1 VCDQR
6 PGRNILIGANEMHD
20 VTIKKAKPGTTT
32 WDDEVKGLHL
42 RAFAER
48 KSFYLYFRTKA
59 GKERKP
65 KLGDYGVLS
74 LADAR
79 RIARDLLR
87 VVAEGKDPLIERE
100 KEKQAPTMQ
109 ELWERYERDHLPT
122 KKESSRRNDE
132 GLWRLYLAPKL
143 AEKKVSAIG
152 SNDIYSIHK
161 ALAEKKAT
169 ANRVVAL
176 ASKMLSLAEVW
187 QYRPVNTNPCGV
199 VARNP
204 ENKRK
209 RYMKGAEP
217 ARIAEELQKEADA
230 NPDSV
235 AFIYLLILSGARKS
249 EIAAARWDWLK
260 GNVLELPDSKTG
272 AKSVYLPAQAMTVVD
287 RLRTKNRGTI
297 CGMKDPKKL
306 WGKVRTAAGCP
317 DLRMHDLRHSFASA
331 AIKAGLTLAQIGEL
345 LGHSSTQTTKR
356 YAHLMEEVA
365 HDSVT
370 KTADVI
376 ERMMQRPTVD
386 A

>member
-1 VCDQR
+1 MR
-6 PGRNILIGANEMHD
+6 D
-20 VTIKKAKPGTTT
+20 VTIKNAKPGTTT
-32 WDDEVKGLHL
+32 WDDDVKGLHL
-42 RAFAER
+42 RAFDGR

-65 KLGDYGVLS
+65 KLGDYGILT

-79 RIARDLLR
+79 RIARDMLR
-87 VVAEGKDPLIERE
+87 IVAEGKDPLIERE
-100 KEKQAPTMQ
+100 KLKQAPTML

-122 KKESSRRNDE
+122 KKASSQRNDE

-143 AEKKVSAIG
+143 AEKKVSDVG
-152 SNDIYSIHK
+152 SNDIYSVHK
-161 ALAEKKAT
+161 ALADKPAT

-209 RYMKGAEP
+209 RYMKGEEP
-217 ARIAEELQKEADA
+217 ARIAEELQKHADD

-249 EIAAARWDWLK
+249 EIAAARWEWLK

-272 AKSVYLPAQAMTVVD
+272 EKSVYLPPQAMEVID
-287 RLRTKNRGTI
+287 RLRGRKRPTI
-297 CGMKDPKKL
+297 CGIADPKKF

-365 HDSVT
+365 NDSVT

-376 ERMMQRPTVD
+376 ERMMQRQPATTTASVP
-386 A
+386 

>member
-1 VCDQR
+1 MR
-6 PGRNILIGANEMHD
+6 D
-20 VTIKKAKPGTTT
+20 VTIKNAKPGTTT
-32 WDDEVKGLHL
+32 WDDDVKGLHL
-42 RAFAER
+42 RAFAGS

-65 KLGDYGVLS
+65 KLGDYGILT

-79 RIARDLLR
+79 RIARDMLR
-87 VVAEGKDPLIERE
+87 IVAEGKDPLIERE
-100 KEKQAPTMQ
+100 KLKQAPTMQ
-109 ELWERYERDHLPT
+109 ELWERYERDHLPS
-122 KKESSRRNDE
+122 KKESSRRNDK
-132 GLWRLYLAPKL
+132 GLWRLYLAPVL
-143 AEKKVSAIG
+143 GEKKVSDVG
-152 SNDIYSIHK
+152 SNDVYSIHK
-161 ALAEKKAT
+161 SLSGKPAT

-187 QYRPVNTNPCGV
+187 QYRPVNSNPCGV

-209 RYMKGAEP
+209 RYMKGEEP
-217 ARIAEELQKEADA
+217 ARIAEELQKHVDDS
-230 NPDSV
+230 PDSV

-249 EIAAARWDWLK
+249 EIANAKWAWLK

-272 AKSVYLPAQAMTVVD
+272 AKSVYLPPQAMAVIE
-287 RLRTKNRGTI
+287 RLPRRRETI
-297 CGMKDPKKL
+297 VGIADPKKF

-365 HDSVT
+365 HDSVSR
-370 KTADVI
+370 TADVI
-376 ERMMQRPTVD
+376 EQMMQRQPSMV
-386 A
+386 

>member
-1 VCDQR
+1 MR
-6 PGRNILIGANEMHD
+6 D
-20 VTIKKAKPGTTT
+20 VTIKAAKPGATI
-32 WDDEVKGLHL
+32 WDDDVKGLHL
-42 RAFAER
+42 RAFDGR

-65 KLGDYGVLS
+65 KLGDYGILT

-79 RIARDLLR
+79 RMARDMLR
-87 VVAEGKDPLIERE
+87 MVAEGKDPLIERE
-100 KEKQAPTMQ
+100 KEKQAPTML

-122 KKESSRRNDE
+122 KKPSSARNDK

-143 AEKKVSAIG
+143 AEKKVSDIG
-152 SNDIYSIHK
+152 SNDVYSIHR
-161 ALAEKKAT
+161 ALADKPHT

-187 QYRPVNTNPCGV
+187 QYRPVNSNPCGV

-204 ENKRK
+204 EAKRK
-209 RYMKGAEP
+209 RYMKGEEP
-217 ARIAEELQKEADA
+217 ARIAEELQKRAAD

-272 AKSVYLPAQAMTVVD
+272 EKSVYLPPQAMEVID
-287 RLRTKNRGTI
+287 RLRGRKRATI
-297 CGMKDPKKL
+297 CGIADPKKF
-306 WGKVRTAAGCP
+306 WGQVRTAAGCP

-365 HDSVT
+365 QAGVT
-370 KTADVI
+370 ATADVI
-376 ERMMQRPTVD
+376 ERMMQRQPSTV
-386 A
+386 